1 MLYYNQ
7 EVRTM
12 TTVQQVVID
21 HNFPEDVVI
30 LTGCQDDFVYWEDVA
45 EEEVICSSYY
55 NGTLE
60 IEID

>member
-1 MLYYNQ
+1 
-7 EVRTM
+7 M

-21 HNFPEDVVI
+21 HNFPEDVII